1 MGSAVATLSL
11 DEYFKRWHAEQA
23 ADQARHRNLRNIGRQ
38 KTHAIIA
45 SAIARPVQDIVV
57 GIYFA
62 TSGIIVEPYI
72 GARTEGF
79 NGLARGL
86 LVGGLG
92 IVTKPIV
99 GILDAF
105 AHVSGSI
112 NDAARSINF
121 FDKKMKTV
129 SKRRYPYTFG
139 CNNILQP
146 YDSIDARTASLLTK
160 FPMNDQG
167 QNEKDELLVMSEMLL
182 LFPGEATYIAVTTR
196 RIVLFEVQIDG
207 RAPPNRLWQNEFE
220 DGVKII
226 SCVENFRHSGYV
238 LRIKRHELSSV
249 RGDNYMESNANIGAL
264 VPRNEVEF
272 SPGRNMQKSQQK
284 KFKKIYKQ
292 AGALLPNVAN
302 VTFHSKPDYR
312 NPAYVEVLGEFAHS
326 QELTRV
332 HNAICCLTKQFDL
345 VIHNS
350 KDTDEGCTSF
360 KSMHFVDES
369 SSDEKFKKDDLKLN
383 ETIFNRLEQIPWVHF
398 RASDYSI
405 NDISSVRRKWKYSD
419 ELNVSKMKGG
429 PSWVVQSRARCKF
442 VLSFVIHKNFVIT
455 THICFFFFF

>member
-23 ADQARHRNLRNIGRQ
+23 ADQARHRNLRDNGRQ
-38 KTHAIIA
+38 KTHVIIA

-57 GIYFA
+57 GVYFA

-72 GARTEGF
+72 GARNEGF

-86 LVGGLG
+86 LIGGLG

-121 FDKKMKTV
+121 FDKKIKTL

-146 YDSIDARTASLLTK
+146 YDAIDARTASLLRI
-160 FPMNDQG
+160 FPMNNEG

-220 DGVKII
+220 DDVKII

-238 LRIKRHELSSV
+238 LRIKRHQMSSV
-249 RGDNYMESNANIGAL
+249 TGDNYTENNANIGAL
-264 VPRNEVEF
+264 VPRNEVES
-272 SPGRNMQKSQQK
+272 SPGRNMHKSQQQN
-284 KFKKIYKQ
+284 FKKIYKK
-292 AGALLPNVAN
+292 AGALLPSVGNVAFN
-302 VTFHSKPDYR
+302 SRPDYK

-326 QELTRV
+326 KELTRV

-369 SSDEKFKKDDLKLN
+369 TSGEKIKEDDKRVN
-383 ETIFNRLEQIPWVHF
+383 ESMFNRLEQIPWVHF

-405 NDISSVRRKWKYSD
+405 NDTSTIRRKWKYSD

-429 PSWVVQSRARCKF
+429 PSWVVQSRARCKLF
-442 VLSFVIHKNFVIT
+442 LSSLVH
-455 THICFFFFF
+455 